1 MGAAVGFVGADGFG
15 RTVSP
20 SDPLPVDIQ
29 GATLSLDAAGIEI
42 KNDSG
47 NPIPV
52 VTGLEI
58 PEHDYIDLSYTGSNL
73 IGVVYK
79 TGGSAWHHG
88 GDADLG
94 VRRQRQPDH
103 PSPRAEPWESSST
116 HLQATLT

>member
-1 MGAAVGFVGADGFG
+1 MFPSFLKGSTGV
-15 RTVSP
+15 TVS
-20 SDPLPVDIQ
+20 DVNPLPVDIQ
-29 GATLSLDAAGIEI
+29 GATLSLTADGIEI

-79 TGGSAWHHG
+79 TGGSAAPRW
-88 GDADLG
+88 
-94 VRRQRQPDH
+94 RR
-103 PSPRAEPWESSST
+103 
-116 HLQATLT
+116 